1 MLTPTVL
8 HEDNHL
14 LVVDKPAGIATA
26 GVVDRPSVYQWAAD
40 YIKKKYQKPGN
51 VFIGVVSRLDTV
63 TSGVLVLART
73 SKAASRLSDQLRRG
87 TIRKTYLAILAGQP
101 DADSGQLVD
110 DVYKD
115 DAAHRMR
122 VVRQSNSRQQALS
135 QQPPARQGIQ
145 QAVLRYQTLHRWHH
159 GGQGQPLAAVQIELL
174 TGRKHQIRLQFSARG
189 LPIWGDR
196 KYDKSASNW
205 GQGIALHAW
214 QLQFEHPTSRQ
225 TMRFDAQPPAIW
237 RQLLPDD
244 WRPTPPT
251 SPPRQPTS

>member
-1 MLTPTVL
+1 MLAPTVL

-26 GVVDRPSVYQWAAD
+26 GVVDRPSVYQWAVD
-40 YIKKKYQKPGN
+40 YIKEKYQKPGN

-122 VVRQSNSRQQALS
+122 VVRQTHSPQQS
-135 QQPPARQGIQ
+135 PQGAK
-145 QAVLRYQTLHRWHH
+145 QATLRYQTLHRWHH
-159 GGQGQPLAAVQIELL
+159 KGQANQQGNDPGQPLAAVQVELL

-189 LPIWGDR
+189 WPIWGDR
-196 KYDKSASNW
+196 KYDKSAANW

-214 QLQFEHPTSRQ
+214 QLQFEHPTTRQ
-225 TMRFDAQPPAIW
+225 TIRFDAQPPAIW
-237 RQLLPDD
+237 QQLLPVD
-244 WRPTPPT
+244 WRP
-251 SPPRQPTS
+251 SQPVRP